1 MLITSLDNLKVKK
14 YVKLKNKKYRDI
26 EKMYLVETNHL
37 VEEALN
43 HQVLVDLL
51 VLENEQVSYNF
62 NYTYVT
68 KEIMKKLSN
77 LETIPKV
84 IGVVNMLEPSNN
96 LGNNILLLDDIQDP
110 GNLGTIIRSSVA
122 FNVSTIVLGLN
133 CVDLYNEKVIRSTQG
148 MLFKINIM
156 RADLKEI
163 IANLKKDNYLILGTN
178 VKDGVDVKNIKV
190 NKYALIMG
198 NEGKGVK
205 EELLTLCDKN
215 LYIKMNNNCESL
227 NVSVATSILLYELNG
242 DIK

>member
-14 YVKLKNKKYRDI
+14 YVKLKNKKYRDS

-68 KEIMKKLSN
+68 KEIMKKLSS

-84 IGVVNMLEPSNN
+84 IGVVKMLEPSNN
-96 LGNNILLLDDIQDP
+96 LGNSILLLDDIQDP

>member
-84 IGVVNMLEPSNN
+84 IGVVKMLEPSNN
-96 LGNNILLLDDIQDP
+96 LGNSILLLDDIQDP

-227 NVSVATSILLYELNG
+227 NVSVATSILLYELKG
-242 DIK
+242 EEK